1 MKTQKLLQALLWL
14 SLITLLGV
22 ILLVRLG
29 YEMEAK
35 AMTVI
40 FFVFLL
46 AGINGNE
53 FLKGFSF
60 GKQYM

>member
-22 ILLVRLG
+22 ILLVQLG

-46 AGINGNE
+46 AGINGN
-53 FLKGFSF
+53 
-60 GKQYM
+60 